1 LRIDGKINR
10 DELVNSFCRLVAA
23 ERRLYDYALS
33 YPIRHPLTKGH
44 RYFLVHFCDHPD
56 GYIHMAN
63 FMATAERSAQ
73 KEKDNLFLREDELP
87 FIAEEL
93 EKAVSKTN
101 VKKISDT
108 LPSILSALRRNSSTC
123 QARHV
128 FKTIVERF
136 QWWRPGWR
144 RDVLPHAYLLDDLWL
159 GMGLAVT
166 ESKTDFPRC
175 AGPASI

>member
-1 LRIDGKINR
+1 MRIDGKINR

-23 ERRLYDYALS
+23 ERRLYDHALS

-144 RDVLPHAYLLDDLWL
+144 RDVLPHAYLRDDLWL

-166 ESKTDFPRC
+166 
-175 AGPASI
+175 